1 MEKLRLDKYLWAIR
15 LFKTRTLATKAI
27 EEGKVKWNATHI
39 KPSRTVAI
47 GEQYSIRTD
56 ARKWVIEITGLPISR
71 TGYEEAIK
79 NYKDLTPEEDKM
91 LNQVRD
97 SSFYTGKRFSKTG
110 HPSKKQRRELEDFL
124 SNSEN
129 GD

>member
-27 EEGKVKWNATHI
+27 EDGKVKWNSQNV
-39 KPSRTVAI
+39 KPSKTVAI

-56 ARKWVIEITGLPISR
+56 ARKWTIEVTGLPLSR
-71 TGYEEAIK
+71 TGYEDALK
-79 NYKDLTPEEDKM
+79 NYADLTSEEDM
-91 LNQVRD
+91 ALNQVTG
-97 SSFYTGKRFSKTG
+97 SSFFTGKRFSKTG
-110 HPSKKQRRELEDFL
+110 HPTKKQRRELEDFF
-124 SNSEN
+124 SGPET